1 MAQLTLNIPDAMM
14 PRVIDALAARGHWT
28 DMTGTP
34 KPAYAKQVL
43 ADWLKEE
50 TMRYERREAER
61 KALEAVVDQPPVDI
75 S

>member
-1 MAQLTLNIPDAMM
+1 MAQITLNIPDAMM

-28 DMTGTP
+28 DTTGPP
-34 KPAYAKQVL
+34 KGAYAKQVL

-61 KALEAVVDQPPVDI
+61 KALEALVDAPPVDI